1 MRKAIMALEG
11 LEEVG
16 TEEEINL
23 SEIDEVSSEIEGTK
37 EQISEAS
44 DIGETMGS
52 IADVLDKSQPE
63 TPADVPAADTADVP
77 SGDTAE
83 ASAADTAVA
92 PSDTPVKATPEPI
105 ADDVSE
111 ETAEVVN
118 IVTEHFCKRLGYK
131 RKSMR
136 VALENFG
143 SSKKAN
149 VVLIKELRIAQEALD
164 KQLTIA
170 QEGLWARIKHRF
182 SLMFTN
188 EEKLHNNLK
197 IVSGKFD
204 SSGSKEG
211 VLEKP
216 GFSKY
221 LNPKNK
227 PSLTAKDIIDELSG
241 LDKLINDD
249 KLSSIIKN
257 INTGM
262 EKIVIANKK
271 GTKGD
276 YSIILKEQGKLAD
289 IGDILTKDYS
299 LTKKGSEEADIEALT
314 PSDKIKLVKI
324 LESILSNNKASKA
337 LDDIDDL
344 YISFNEA
351 DEYLSKIEK
360 QASATGD
367 VLDDTWDALYKIHSV
382 RQAWCH
388 AAIAY
393 IKASTK

>member
-11 LEEVG
+11 LEEVSI
-16 TEEEINL
+16 EETVTPLDDVNH
-23 SEIDEVSSEIEGTK
+23 EIETSQDTIEEAVDIQDSVGALTNQVSTGV
-37 EQISEAS
+37 ETGEGISE
-44 DIGETMGS
+44 
-52 IADVLDKSQPE
+52 
-63 TPADVPAADTADVP
+63 DTAK
-77 SGDTAE
+77 
-83 ASAADTAVA
+83 AV
-92 PSDTPVKATPEPI
+92 
-105 ADDVSE
+105 
-111 ETAEVVN
+111 EVAV
-118 IVTEHFCKRLGYK
+118 EHFCKRLGYK
-131 RKSMR
+131 KKVMPALEGFTNATTRLDKTK
-136 VALENFG
+136 VALENL
-143 SSKKAN
+143 N
-149 VVLIKELRIAQEALD
+149 ELNTRIN
-164 KQLTIA
+164 KCLTIA

-182 SLMFTN
+182 SLMFSN
-188 EEKLHNNLK
+188 EEKLNKNLK
-197 IVSGKFD
+197 IVSARFD

-227 PSLTAKDIIDELSG
+227 NKLSSKDIIDELSG

-249 KLSSIIKN
+249 KLTLIIKN

-262 EKIVIANKK
+262 EKIVVANKK

-289 IGDILTKDYS
+289 IGEILTRDYS

-324 LESILSNNKASKA
+324 LESILSDDKASKA
-337 LDDIDDL
+337 LDDINNL
-344 YISFNEA
+344 YISFDEA

-360 QASATGD
+360 QANATGD
-367 VLDDTWDALYKIHSV
+367 VLDDAWDALYKIYSV
-382 RQAWCH
+382 RHAWCH